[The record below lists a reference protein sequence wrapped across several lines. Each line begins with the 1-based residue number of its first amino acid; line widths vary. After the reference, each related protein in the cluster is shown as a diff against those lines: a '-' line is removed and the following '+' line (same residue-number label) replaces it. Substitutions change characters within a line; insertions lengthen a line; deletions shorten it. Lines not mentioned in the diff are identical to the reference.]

1 MRIAAGISER
11 AAAAPDGAAVGAAQN
26 AALRFPLRVVL
37 RRYAARSPCL
47 SPYSLRQ
54 QLPQLLQT
62 AALQTGY
69 LHL

>member
-1 MRIAAGISER
+1 MRIASGIPER
-11 AAAAPDGAAVGAAQN
+11 AAAAPDGAAGGAAQI

-37 RRYAARSPCL
+37 RRRAARPPCL
-47 SPYSLRQ
+47 SPYSFRQ

-62 AALQTGY
+62 AAFQAGY